1 MGLDISS
8 IKKFSCDH
16 DKKGIQNIKY
26 LNETNFWKTDKNSKS
41 SLFLKH

>member
-16 DKKGIQNIKY
+16 DKKGIRILNTSMKLISERQTKTQNLPY
-26 LNETNFWKTDKNSKS
+26 S
-41 SLFLKH
+41 